1 MLIDPFTP
9 AHGMAVLLHENW
21 LKMMKWGYSQYTFT
35 GVYNRK
41 CSKTIFMAFQL
52 DIWSFSRKVSF
63 YFLKFAC
70 STRVE
75 SFAMLEFQKGNG
87 CLREMSEFS
96 FIHIGNPYLYE
107 KWKKKY
113 CLEQWFSN
121 FLTWAH
127 LSPLKNMHL
136 HLQMEKMGLNVTKN

>member
-9 AHGMAVLLHENW
+9 AHVW
-21 LKMMKWGYSQYTFT
+21 QCYPMKVDWKWWNEDIHNIPSLVFIIE
-35 GVYNRK
+35 K